1 VGDGE
6 SIRILITGSRDWACH
21 ELAESVIARLI
32 ARYGPNLVI
41 VHGAARGVDLSFE
54 MAAKEHD
61 LVTEPHPADW
71 DKHGRGAGPK
81 RNEAMV
87 AAGATLCIAVSR
99 DIRSSKGTQGCARLA
114 LAANI
119 PTVLIDN
126 DEGLTRWLTRED
138 LA

>member
-1 VGDGE
+1 MGRGDPV
-6 SIRILITGSRDWACH
+6 RILITGSRDWACH

-41 VHGAARGVDLSFE
+41 VHGGARGVDLSFE

-71 DKHGRGAGPK
+71 SQGRRAGPL

-99 DIRSSKGTQGCARLA
+99 DIKSSKGTAGCARLA
-114 LAANI
+114 LAAGI

-126 DEGLTRWLTRED
+126 DEGVTRWLTRED